1 MVGRRSD
8 HRPPRYKR
16 SERCRSSPW
25 SAVVSKGSAVRDTV
39 VMTEQASESSD
50 FSWGR
55 VASLFAP
62 HRGRVVGVT
71 ALVLASAVIGIVNP
85 LLIQRIF
92 DDGLFPSDGSGADL
106 GLVVVLAVVMLVIT
120 LGSTAL
126 GVVQTILT
134 NRLGQDVL
142 RELRDRLY
150 RHLQNLSLSFYSS
163 ARTGD
168 LQSRITNDVGGVQGA
183 VTSTLSNIL
192 SNAVTFVSAVVAM
205 LLLSVPFTV
214 LSLAMVPF
222 FVVATRV
229 VGRRR
234 EAFTAETQEA
244 TSAMTVVTQETL
256 SVSGIT
262 LAKLFG
268 RQDREIDRFHSANR
282 RLAEVAVK
290 QQVIGQSFFTVVQAF
305 LGASPI
311 LVYVVA
317 AFLLDGEPSGVTAG
331 TVVAFTTLQSRL
343 FFPVARLLE
352 TTVELQSSRALFKR
366 IFTYLDAESDVVEA
380 VQPVEIEHDRLRGHV
395 TFRHVHFRYDG
406 VNDTDPER
414 TPDALNGID
423 LEAEPGRLVA
433 LVGPSGSG
441 KSTVLSLVARLY
453 DPVRGTVELD
463 GVDLR
468 DLSFASLS
476 TALGFVTQESY
487 LFADTLRNNIAYA
500 NPDAS
505 DAEIE
510 KAARAAA
517 IHDRIMEFEDGY
529 DTLVGERGFR
539 LSGGERQRIAIARV
553 LLHDPKVLVLD
564 EATSALDT
572 ASERRIQRALDELVS
587 GRTTIAVAHRLS
599 TIRSADVIHVIDH
612 GSIVDS
618 GSHDELLARGGAYA
632 ELYREQFGG
641 GEIETTTDD
650 GTVFVD
656 GRCEYFA
663 SLSPEQRAE
672 RIAKRDCWD

>member
-1 MVGRRSD
+1 MTTARGRVTGR
-8 HRPPRYKR
+8 
-16 SERCRSSPW
+16 
-25 SAVVSKGSAVRDTV
+25 SAVRTPRALGKTAT
-39 VMTEQASESSD
+39 MTEIAHSTDAGLSAD
-50 FSWGR
+50 AFSWRR
-55 VASLFAP
+55 VAGLFAP

-71 ALVLASAVIGIVNP
+71 AIVLVSAVIGIANP

-92 DDGLFPSDGSGADL
+92 DRGLFPEDGGSVDVN
-106 GLVVVLAVVMLVIT
+106 LVITLAIVMLVIT

-126 GVVQTILT
+126 GVVQTIIT

-142 RELRDRLY
+142 RDLRDRLY
-150 RHLQNLSLSFYSS
+150 THLQNLSLSFYSS
-163 ARTGD
+163 SRTGD

-192 SNAVTFVSAVVAM
+192 SNSVTFVSAIVAM
-205 LLLSVPFTV
+205 LLLSIPLTL

-222 FVVATRV
+222 FVIATRM

-234 EAFTAETQEA
+234 EAFTAETQAA

-268 RQDREIDRFHSANR
+268 RQEREIDRFREANL
-282 RLAEVAVK
+282 RLADVAVK

-311 LVYVVA
+311 LVYLVTALV
-317 AFLLDGEPSGVTAG
+317 LDGSPNSISAG
-331 TVVAFTTLQSRL
+331 TIVAFTTLQSRL

-366 IFTYLDAESDVVEA
+366 IFAYLDAESDIVETTEA
-380 VQPVEIEHDRLRGHV
+380 VHLSTDEMRGEV
-395 TFRHVHFRYDG
+395 AFEHVHFRYDG
-406 VNDTDPER
+406 VNDTSPER
-414 TPDALNGID
+414 TPDALNGV
-423 LEAEPGRLVA
+423 EFSARPGQLVA

-453 DPVRGTVELD
+453 DPVRGTVRLD
-463 GVDLR
+463 GVDLK
-468 DLSFASLS
+468 DLSFESLAR
-476 TALGFVTQESY
+476 ALGFVTQESY
-487 LFADTLRNNIAYA
+487 LFADSLRNNIAYGK
-500 NPDAS
+500 PDAS

-517 IHDRIMEFEDGY
+517 IHDRIMEFEEGY
-529 DTLVGERGFR
+529 DTVVGERGFR

-572 ASERRIQRALDELVS
+572 ASERRIQAALGELVS

-612 GSIVDS
+612 GNIVES
-618 GSHDELLARGGAYA
+618 GNHDELLAKDGAYA
-632 ELYREQFGG
+632 DLYREQFGD
-641 GEIETTTDD
+641 GEIETTNDD
-650 GTVFVD
+650 ARVYSD

-663 SLSPEQRAE
+663 SLSDDERE
-672 RIAKRDCWD
+672 RICAARSNWD

>member
-1 MVGRRSD
+1 MAND
-8 HRPPRYKR
+8 DP
-16 SERCRSSPW
+16 
-25 SAVVSKGSAVRDTV
+25 
-39 VMTEQASESSD
+39 D

-55 VASLFAP
+55 VARLFAP
-62 HRGRVVGVT
+62 HRARVVGVSMIV
-71 ALVLASAVIGIVNP
+71 LVSAVIGIVNP

-92 DDGLFPSDGSGADL
+92 DSGLFPATGDSDLD
-106 GLVVVLAVVMLVIT
+106 LVVTLSIVMLVIT

-126 GVVQTILT
+126 GVVQTIVT

-142 RELRDRLY
+142 RDLRNRLY
-150 RHLQNLSLSFYSS
+150 EHLQSLSLSFYSS
-163 ARTGD
+163 SRTGD

-192 SNAVTFVSAVVAM
+192 SNSVTFVSAIIAM
-205 LLLSVPFTV
+205 LLLSVPLTL

-222 FVVATRV
+222 FVVATRL
-229 VGRRR
+229 VGNRR

-268 RQDREIDRFHSANR
+268 RQDREINRFHEANL

-311 LVYVVA
+311 LVYITAGVI
-317 AFLLDGEPSGVTAG
+317 LDGSANAISAG
-331 TVVAFTTLQSRL
+331 TIVAFTTLQSRL

-366 IFTYLDAESDVVEA
+366 IFAYLDAESDVVEA
-380 VQPVEIEHDRLRGHV
+380 ANAVTIPSDDIRGEV
-395 TFRHVHFRYDG
+395 TFEHVHFRYDG

-423 LEAEPGRLVA
+423 LEARPGQLIA

-453 DPVRGTVELD
+453 DPVRGTVRLD

-468 DLSFASLS
+468 DLSFASLA

-487 LFADTLRNNIAYA
+487 LFADTLGNNIAYG

-505 DAEIE
+505 RADIE

-572 ASERRIQRALDELVS
+572 ASERRIQAALGELVS

-599 TIRSADVIHVIDH
+599 TIQAADIIHVVDH
-612 GSIVDS
+612 GEIVES
-618 GSHDELLARGGAYA
+618 GSHDELLVVGGAYA
-632 ELYREQFGG
+632 ELYREQFGD
-641 GEIETTTDD
+641 GEIETTTKDA
-650 GTVFVD
+650 TVFKD
-656 GRCEYFA
+656 GNCQYFA
-663 SLSPEQRAE
+663 SLSPEERALA
-672 RIAKRDCWD
+672 IARHAR